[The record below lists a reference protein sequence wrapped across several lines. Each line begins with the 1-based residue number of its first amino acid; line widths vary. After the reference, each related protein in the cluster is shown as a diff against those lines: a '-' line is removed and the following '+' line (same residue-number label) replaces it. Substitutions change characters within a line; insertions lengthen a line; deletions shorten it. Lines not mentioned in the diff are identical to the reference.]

1 MKQTKNETHEQ
12 TKNEVHV
19 NKLKTRHIDM
29 NKLKT
34 RYMNKQT
41 QDTYSIKQSLEIP
54 QTPELIVRVI
64 CAGKGT

>member
-1 MKQTKNETHEQ
+1 M
-12 TKNEVHV
+12 